1 MSRQVLTATSPW
13 PSLPGMNIRTNGL
26 EILGPV
32 APELCRNLRLPL
44 FLAGVQAGFPS
55 PADDFIDKRLDLNE
69 HLIQH
74 PAATFFVRAVGESM
88 LGAGIHDGDLLIV
101 DRAVEAQAGRIV
113 IAAVNGDLTVKRLE
127 RRGGRL
133 LLVPANPDYPPMDV
147 TEAMDSGE
155 GFEVWGVVTCVIH
168 KL

>member
-1 MSRQVLTATSPW
+1 
-13 PSLPGMNIRTNGL
+13 MNIRTNGL
-26 EILGPV
+26 EILGPI
-32 APELCRNLRLPL
+32 ETDKRRSQRLPL

-69 HLIQH
+69 HLILH

-101 DRAVEAQAGRIV
+101 DRAVEPKDGKIV
-113 IAAVNGDLTVKRLE
+113 IASVNGELTVKRLK
-127 RRGGRL
+127 RKGQRL
-133 LLVPANPDYPPMDV
+133 LLAPDNPDYPSIDV
-147 TEAMDSGE
+147 TEAQDSGE

-168 KL
+168 KV

>member
-1 MSRQVLTATSPW
+1 MTTHLKLS
-13 PSLPGMNIRTNGL
+13 GL

-32 APELCRNLRLPL
+32 TPEAATRLALPL

-69 HLIQH
+69 HLIPH
-74 PAATFFVRAVGESM
+74 PAATFFVRAAGNSM

-101 DRAVEAQAGRIV
+101 DRAVEACAGRVV
-113 IAAVNGDLTVKRLE
+113 IAAVHGELTVKRLE
-127 RRGGRL
+127 RRGARL
-133 LLVPANPDYPPMDV
+133 LLVAANPDYPPLDV
-147 TEAMDSGE
+147 TEAADKGE
-155 GFEVWGVVTCVIH
+155 GFEVWGVVSHVIH

>member
-1 MSRQVLTATSPW
+1 
-13 PSLPGMNIRTNGL
+13 MNIRTNGI

-32 APELCRNLRLPL
+32 DTEQRQSLRLPL

-74 PAATFFVRAVGESM
+74 PAATFFVRAVGNSM

-101 DRAVEAQAGRIV
+101 DRAVEAVVGKTI
-113 IAAVNGDLTVKRLE
+113 IAAVHGELTVKRLE
-127 RRGGRL
+127 RKGDRL
-133 LLVPANPDYPPMDV
+133 LLVPQNPDYSSIDV
-147 TEAMDSGE
+147 TDGE
-155 GFEVWGVVTCVIH
+155 GFEIWGVVIYVIH
-168 KL
+168 NL